1 VAVQDLTDNLRPDD
15 GAALACPAG
24 GALDQL
30 TLKSQSP
37 EGVAHLVE
45 RGSPKCEK
53 IGVTPKVN

>member
-1 VAVQDLTDNLRPDD
+1 MDFQK
-15 GAALACPAG
+15 
-24 GALDQL
+24 L
-30 TLKSQSP
+30 TLKSQSL